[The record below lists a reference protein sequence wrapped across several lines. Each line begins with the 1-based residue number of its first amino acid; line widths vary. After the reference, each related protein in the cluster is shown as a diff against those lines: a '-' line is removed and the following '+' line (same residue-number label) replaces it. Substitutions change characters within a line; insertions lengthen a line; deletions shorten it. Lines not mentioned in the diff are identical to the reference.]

1 MKTHPSR
8 GLAPVLLAGALAFIV
23 SGAVSV
29 WAANYTIIFS
39 QITDGSWDVDLGSP
53 HGGTTYA
60 NVVSKYSQPR
70 AVSGGTNPH
79 RGTDLRSAY
88 GTSVYAPWNGWV
100 VYASGTDFEM
110 RMDINQDNIQNDNA
124 YMFYDHLSA
133 IYKTA
138 GTFVTKGT
146 LVAASG
152 DENGTFAAHLHF
164 GVMRDS
170 DASGRGDLWVRNEPY
185 YTTVSTWDFGRR
197 LDFIS
202 GGSWDSVNHVAA
214 YHCYAADEVS
224 QSESVAQGDVVF
236 FHRLTTGGAWSST
249 VGTKNGNQFSIDLT
263 GRYPA
268 GSVVQWMVRC
278 SRTSKKTTA
287 NPYWAF
293 EPPKFYQ
300 PDFDPN
306 STAQA
311 YAYFSSTMN

>member
-1 MKTHPSR
+1 MNTRRSR
-8 GLAPVLLAGALAFIV
+8 NLAPVVFAGALALV
-23 SGAVSV
+23 VLGAVSL
-29 WAANYTIIFS
+29 WAVDYRIIFV
-39 QITDGSWDVDLGSP
+39 QNTDGSWNVTLGNP

-79 RGTDLRSAY
+79 RGTDLRSAF
-88 GTSVYAPWNGWV
+88 GTRVYAPWNGWV
-100 VYASGTDFEM
+100 VWASGTDFEM
-110 RMDINQDNIQNDNA
+110 RMDINQDGIQNDNA
-124 YMFYDHLSA
+124 YMFYDHLSS
-133 IYKTA
+133 IYVSA
-138 GTFVTKGT
+138 GSFVTKGS

-152 DENGTFAAHLHF
+152 DENGAFAPHLHF

-170 DASGRGDLWVRNEPY
+170 DGNGRGDLWVRNEPF
-185 YTTVSTWDFGRR
+185 YTTVAAWDYGRR

-202 GGSWDSVNHVAA
+202 GGGWDAVNHIAS

-249 VGTKNGNQFSIDLT
+249 VGTKNLNQFSIDLT
-263 GRYPA
+263 GRYPV
-268 GSVVQWMVRC
+268 GSQVQWMVRC

-300 PDFDPN
+300 PAFDPN
-306 STAQA
+306 STAQP
-311 YAYFSSTMN
+311 YEYFISSMN

>member
-1 MKTHPSR
+1 MSKRLSK
-8 GLAPVLLAGALAFIV
+8 GLAPVLLAGALAFVI
-23 SGAVSV
+23 SGAVGV
-29 WAANYTIIFS
+29 WAANYTVVFT
-39 QITDGSWDVDLGSP
+39 QNTDGSWNVVLGSP

-60 NVVSKYSQPR
+60 DVVSKYSQPR
-70 AVSGGTNPH
+70 AVSSGTNPH

-88 GTSVYAPWNGWV
+88 GTYVYAPWNGWV

-110 RMDINQDNIQNDNA
+110 RLDINQDNIQNDNA
-124 YMFYDHLSA
+124 YLFYDHLSA
-133 IYKTA
+133 IYVSS
-138 GTFVTKGT
+138 GSFVTKGS

-152 DENGTFAAHLHF
+152 DENGVYSPHLHF

-170 DASGRGDLWVRNEPY
+170 DGSGRGDLWVRNEPY
-185 YTTVSTWDFGRR
+185 YTTIAAWDYGRR

-202 GGSWDSVNHVAA
+202 GGGWDAVNHIAS
-214 YHCYAADEVS
+214 YYCYAAVEVS

-236 FHRLTTGGAWSST
+236 FHRLTSGAWSST

-263 GRYPA
+263 GRYPS
-268 GSVVQWMVRC
+268 GSQVQWMVRC

-293 EPPKFYQ
+293 EPPKYYQ

-311 YAYFSSTMN
+311 YPFFTSTMN